1 MAVAYAQPTSPV
13 QAAPRERI
21 LFVGNSYTYV
31 NNLPAVLEQLAN
43 NVQPGSLEAKMI
55 VVGGARVVKIL
66 ERAETM
72 GDVPTRRTALGKCY
86 AANLERVTLCYFRLG
101 MLFPG

>member
-1 MAVAYAQPTSPV
+1 MKKQAPHLFAAAGLLVTVAVAYAQPTSPV

-72 GDVPTRRTALGKCY
+72 GDVPTRRAAVGK
-86 AANLERVTLCYFRLG
+86 R
-101 MLFPG
+101 